1 MLVSR
6 NALQSWP
13 TLKGANNVNYFATR
27 DARNAYFDSTTAVVG
42 QYTAIGGD
50 PKSSDWTKEEW
61 EIDRYDGANWATV
74 NLSKN
79 FALIITNEGIKALT
93 NASAGQYKLEISRIA
108 IKQTPIGTD
117 EDVAT
122 WTHSTFVNSNTYA
135 DICLDTNN
143 LGNPTFTLKDDLT
156 YRTNLTNGGIQ
167 FTVQLG
173 LDCLGQQSV
182 NESTNIS
189 PTLTEFNVAAIG
201 LYVKDQ
207 RNQETNTETLFAV
220 ANLPTT
226 VEKLASTPQRVG
238 NSLKFYLNTTL
249 SNLGNVISLQTVT
262 SSVGSVPEVVSED
275 DLVDNFDQGVIAPY
289 NLYLVDNYNN
299 TNIPAIAVRKG
310 NPVSTIYPVKWTYFT
325 PTDDSLHVDSD
336 AIDPTLQSY
345 MVAAWDKDTSK
356 YVPANSI
363 NMTTLAGLYVNN
375 YILYSGKVT
384 NNNSSFIYRFD
395 WNIESAI
402 NYKVN
407 DVLTATI
414 NDVVF
419 TITVI
424 AVDDLR
430 NGKPVQ
436 FHVTPAQGVK
446 EINTTNLPVTNVS
459 SSGQGLTVN
468 ITSNELDI
476 VSWNFP
482 TSWINKPLFVDY
494 DHTQGEPKETT
505 WESYCEEADLDPTT
519 AKQNRVGLLTSVENE
534 FTISHFVG
542 WCITENSIKLALDL
556 RNEASETTY
565 GTTRYARDEEVGDV
579 HNNQDSK
586 ATTSVTP
593 EYLNKHYLQKTR
605 VAAGNPG
612 YDRNNPEIVDTYTK
626 FTKSIECIG
635 TDLNGVAFK
644 GTAYRALW
652 ADLAE
657 YYHSDKIYP
666 AGTLIC
672 IGDGLAEITLATI
685 ECNGI
690 ISTKPGYELGEKNDE
705 YDLPVALIGKVP
717 VLFAKDCMPKFGD
730 RIYLSKTEP
739 GKASTTP
746 YGNCL
751 GKIIDKRDDLHK
763 FNTLMCS
770 VRINF

>member
-751 GKIIDKRDDLHK
+751 GKIIDKRDDLYK